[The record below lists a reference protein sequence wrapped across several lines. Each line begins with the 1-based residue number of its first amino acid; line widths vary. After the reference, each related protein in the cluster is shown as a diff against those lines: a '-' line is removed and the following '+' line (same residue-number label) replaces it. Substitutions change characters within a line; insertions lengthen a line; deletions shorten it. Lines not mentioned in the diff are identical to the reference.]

1 MSADRRIIEIEK
13 SPTSIETKI
22 IDKPQEILGQIRDI
36 AEKTDTGV
44 SICSLI
50 TGLELLNNS
59 KPLLQCYKALV
70 QRHKEGKVKNGVRW
84 IVYIENNKDQVAL
97 VKKFI
102 DMGFSIRHMNTIPF
116 LSFGVSEK
124 QYQSTIEKMTGGQM
138 IHNLLHSTD
147 PLYLEHFQALF
158 DDLWNSAIDVEERLR
173 QIETGITFEFTKLI
187 ENSVQA
193 KQYFIETVQNAKEEI
208 LILFPS
214 LNAVKR
220 EVAMGFIDVL
230 KQKSLSN
237 VRIRILSP
245 VNEGV
250 RHVLYSNTNNKDLI
264 VESIICREIQKQK
277 DLISTIV
284 IVDKKFVLATELK
297 DDSKESF
304 EEAVGVTTYS
314 TSQPTVLSYVSIFES
329 LWTQTEMSEHL
340 KIANEKLVRSEELER
355 EFINTA
361 AHELRTP
368 TQAIMGYTEM
378 DAEVFEELL
387 KNTLVSKEDELN
399 RLITQLKKHFDAV
412 SRNSIRLDDLIS
424 KLLDVARIESN
435 RIDRLQLHKE
445 KLDLIGEI
453 NDTIKTGL
461 TQKLKGKDIQVSFIN
476 ENLDEH
482 CWVYADRIRINQI
495 INNLMDNAIKSIGRK
510 GKIDI
515 IIRDEFT
522 KTNNLDIP
530 TTGNASHFI
539 KGVDTQ
545 KKKEETKMDRILVGI
560 SDTGKGIPSQIMT
573 RLFEKFNTDSERG
586 TGLGLFITKSLVE
599 AHDGK
604 IWGFNN
610 KDGVGATFVFTLPKV
625 KDMNADNIKN

>member
-1 MSADRRIIEIEK
+1 
-13 SPTSIETKI
+13 
-22 IDKPQEILGQIRDI
+22 
-36 AEKTDTGV
+36 
-44 SICSLI
+44 
-50 TGLELLNNS
+50 
-59 KPLLQCYKALV
+59 
-70 QRHKEGKVKNGVRW
+70 
-84 IVYIENNKDQVAL
+84 
-97 VKKFI
+97 
-102 DMGFSIRHMNTIPF
+102 
-116 LSFGVSEK
+116 
-124 QYQSTIEKMTGGQM
+124 
-138 IHNLLHSTD
+138 
-147 PLYLEHFQALF
+147 
-158 DDLWNSAIDVEERLR
+158 
-173 QIETGITFEFTKLI
+173 
-187 ENSVQA
+187 
-193 KQYFIETVQNAKEEI
+193 
-208 LILFPS
+208 
-214 LNAVKR
+214 
-220 EVAMGFIDVL
+220 
-230 KQKSLSN
+230 
-237 VRIRILSP
+237 
-245 VNEGV
+245 
-250 RHVLYSNTNNKDLI
+250 
-264 VESIICREIQKQK
+264 
-277 DLISTIV
+277 
-284 IVDKKFVLATELK
+284 
-297 DDSKESF
+297 
-304 EEAVGVTTYS
+304 
-314 TSQPTVLSYVSIFES
+314 
-329 LWTQTEMSEHL
+329 
-340 KIANEKLVRSEELER
+340 
-355 EFINTA
+355 
-361 AHELRTP
+361 
-368 TQAIMGYTEM
+368 M

-495 INNLMDNAIKSIGRK
+495 INNLMDNAIKSTGRK

-515 IIRDEFT
+515 TIRDEFT

-530 TTGNASHFI
+530 TTGNVRHFI
-539 KGVDTQ
+539 KGADTQ